1 MTFSISISRRWVL
14 ALGVLAAA
22 WAQPVAAH
30 ADPITAAVVTFIG
43 LTGAAATVATFVIN
57 TGLQLAAGWA
67 LSKLAPKSAQ
77 SSQERQASVTT
88 LSVGEMP
95 RELIV
100 GTAGTGGS
108 LVDGYYYGGE
118 HGTDWNLLVVA
129 LADHVCDG
137 LVGFYVGDT
146 YVAFGGD
153 GDVAG
158 YNGQLKVWWRPGAA
172 DDADFPEEIASLGP
186 ATAPGNLRGVAKVA
200 VAYKADAPDA
210 ESPIWTSGRPAFL
223 WVVRGALCYDPRK
236 DSTVPGGDGDHRWDD
251 PTTREFSDNAELCRY
266 LFSRG
271 VYALETVDEPAKLR
285 LGRGLTA
292 YEAPPERVFAAANLC
307 DELVDLGVDET
318 ERRYR
323 VGGVIRSSETFERVE
338 QMFADAMG
346 GFIIQPEGGVAVSP
360 GEAKTPVASITDDD
374 LVVGEAVRM
383 TPFRSESDRV
393 NTIIPRY
400 VEPTQKW
407 ADTSAGVL
415 RDLTDILADGGP
427 LEETLPL
434 VLVPFRAQAERIGE
448 MRRRQHRLERTA
460 SITLGPRFAHLE
472 EGDWIEWTS
481 DRHFGGAT
489 LVFRITAYGLDG
501 QWRNSLALEETSF
514 YVYGFGAPPTTAEPS
529 TPGLPPGAL
538 ALSGVTAIPIQLAGE
553 DGSLVPAIRFGWT
566 VPVDPA
572 ISRIRAEVRGLGGVA
587 VAPTTTDAVNAGTM
601 DATNGVPAGG
611 FVEAR
616 LVPLGAAGRAIVPS
630 AWVPIITSTSVAGDT
645 VKVGGRTAAELI
657 ADLDINALA
666 IIREAMSNV
675 DTRAYLEVMT
685 YLDGAPIGS
694 VVLHE
699 ITRTDD
705 LVETID
711 LIGVKSEDGLAF
723 ILDINTVRVSPTESF
738 AQRFTAIETSF
749 TDGEIALEAAVTS
762 ITTAYTDAD
771 TALAQVITE
780 VAVEAGDNLSA
791 AVTTLTQAII
801 DGDEVSASLIES
813 VTTTVDGHTASIST
827 LLTSVNGAYARAAVS
842 LNVDG
847 YITGWEINN
856 NGTTGSFIVV
866 ADEFGFVDPSGD
878 YPTIPFSYS
887 GGLLRMLNVA
897 IDTLTANSIYTENLV
912 VGSGSQKVFA
922 STNSAYNNIPNGS
935 TLLAATIAPTRSGGV
950 EVRFYANFHFPSSRR
965 TLTMQV
971 YRNGSPISGA
981 YARASFDG
989 QDEVPLTVVFLDTT
1003 ATAGGSYTYDLAAL
1017 VSGADIDFLSGSLV
1031 LEELKA

>member
-1 MTFSISISRRWVL
+1 MRRRWVL

-30 ADPITAAVVTFIG
+30 ADPITAAVVAVVNVIG
-43 LTGAAATVATFVIN
+43 GATVA
-57 TGLQLAAGWA
+57 AAVGNFLIAYGGILYSTAASWA
-67 LSKLAPKSAQ
+67 LSKMSAPKGAQ

-95 RELIV
+95 REFIV

-172 DDADFPEEIASLGP
+172 DDADFPEEISSLGP

-236 DSTVPGGDGDHRWDD
+236 DDTVPGGEGPHRWDD

-271 VYALETVDEPAKLR
+271 VYALDAVDEPAKLR
-285 LGRGLTA
+285 LGRGLSA

-307 DELVDLGVDET
+307 DELVDLGEGET

-489 LVFRITAYGLDG
+489 LVFRITAYGLDA

-572 ISRIRAEVRGLGGVA
+572 ISRIRAEVRALGAVA
-587 VAPTTTDAVNAGTM
+587 VAPTTTDAVSTGTM
-601 DATNGVPAGG
+601 DATNGVPAAGL
-611 FVEAR
+611 VEAR
-616 LVPLGAAGRAIVPS
+616 LVPTGAAGRAIVPS
-630 AWVPIITSTSVAGDT
+630 AWIPITTAGFVSSGVSTIGGLTPTQLVAQLQAASATGQALTQSTLELAMRAIEERGQLISETFHAGVRVKRILIDEDQEWEVGDKTFWARQNMIALLAPNGLSMIMSHDTLMWSETESLAVHVEAIRTQIGTDIASATESIETWVNEESAGAQWIVDLEVAFGLDFLGQITQIASVVSGIGATYTLALNVNGHASGFRLANDGTLSSMVFLADEIGFANSGGSEVYPLAIVGGVVKATNFEADRVKAHSIVADSILGGEITDTALSTSGATYSLSTTHTTVRSLTVNSLGGRLQILSQATIESVSGGDAYCEFRILVDGSNLDDWPKRVVAGDFAREQGISNWTPSAGSHT
-645 VKVGGRTAAELI
+645 VEL
-657 ADLDINALA
+657 
-666 IIREAMSNV
+666 
-675 DTRAYLEVMT
+675 
-685 YLDGAPIGS
+685 
-694 VVLHE
+694 
-699 ITRTDD
+699 
-705 LVETID
+705 
-711 LIGVKSEDGLAF
+711 
-723 ILDINTVRVSPTESF
+723 
-738 AQRFTAIETSF
+738 Q
-749 TDGEIALEAAVTS
+749 IALYGGSGVANSVNQ
-762 ITTAYTDAD
+762 
-771 TALAQVITE
+771 LLHITE
-780 VAVEAGDNLSA
+780 
-791 AVTTLTQAII
+791 
-801 DGDEVSASLIES
+801 
-813 VTTTVDGHTASIST
+813 
-827 LLTSVNGAYARAAVS
+827 YK
-842 LNVDG
+842 
-847 YITGWEINN
+847 
-856 NGTTGSFIVV
+856 
-866 ADEFGFVDPSGD
+866 
-878 YPTIPFSYS
+878 
-887 GGLLRMLNVA
+887 
-897 IDTLTANSIYTENLV
+897 TE
-912 VGSGSQKVFA
+912 
-922 STNSAYNNIPNGS
+922 
-935 TLLAATIAPTRSGGV
+935 
-950 EVRFYANFHFPSSRR
+950 
-965 TLTMQV
+965 
-971 YRNGSPISGA
+971 
-981 YARASFDG
+981 
-989 QDEVPLTVVFLDTT
+989 
-1003 ATAGGSYTYDLAAL
+1003 
-1017 VSGADIDFLSGSLV
+1017 
-1031 LEELKA
+1031 